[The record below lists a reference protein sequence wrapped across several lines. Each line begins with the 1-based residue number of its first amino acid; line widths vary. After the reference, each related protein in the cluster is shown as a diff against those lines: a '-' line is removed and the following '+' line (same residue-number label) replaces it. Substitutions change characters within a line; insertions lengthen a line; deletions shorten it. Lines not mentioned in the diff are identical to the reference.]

1 MYWNS
6 AATLPNLQTGNH
18 GGLPLSST
26 CSSESSIFEKR
37 AMTFPSCTFYFSK
50 TYVDVTRQ
58 QHEKVQHV
66 HLVYWLV
73 VFNPTLRPPEPST
86 LFRRSNLEQ
95 TAQQN
100 LTSLTVRHAAFS
112 ATGRMCYRTSLPT
125 RLDGGVLPTRFEY
138 SYSGLSACSEGVRAN
153 ELEAENE
160 KLRQLSAAES
170 RRANALD
177 AANKELREQVV
188 SLSRALEQA
197 VATGQRNGH
206 GLPEF
211 NAAPQSC
218 ESSQSA
224 VSTVFPRRKPGHAK
238 RDCSKDQ
245 MIGPV
250 AVTMEIL
257 EGLAS
262 HSLPTAASKLGIS
275 ATAMKKACRKLGIS
289 RWPYFPARCKDT
301 RPSMGFAASIPAV
314 NQVEI
319 PSPMSFQQCAA
330 QEFEYTTPPP
340 PAVSGCAASTISS
353 ADSTPPMASEPQA
366 KYDTTACT
374 AVPRRSRSPE
384 DMGSRIMMCAGTFN
398 SSSNNLEFAAG
409 MRMYRYSSPLDDFIF
424 GENSSGC

>member
-1 MYWNS
+1 
-6 AATLPNLQTGNH
+6 
-18 GGLPLSST
+18 
-26 CSSESSIFEKR
+26 
-37 AMTFPSCTFYFSK
+37 
-50 TYVDVTRQ
+50 
-58 QHEKVQHV
+58 
-66 HLVYWLV
+66 
-73 VFNPTLRPPEPST
+73 
-86 LFRRSNLEQ
+86 
-95 TAQQN
+95 
-100 LTSLTVRHAAFS
+100 
-112 ATGRMCYRTSLPT
+112 MCYGTSLPT
-125 RLDGGVLPTRFEY
+125 RLDGAALPTHFEY

-177 AANKELREQVV
+177 AENKELRERVV

-197 VATGQRNGH
+197 VATGPSNWH
-206 GLPEF
+206 GLPDF
-211 NAAPQSC
+211 NVAPQSC
-218 ESSQSA
+218 ETNQSV

-245 MIGPV
+245 MAGPV
-250 AVTMEIL
+250 AVTLEIL

-301 RPSMGFAASIPAV
+301 RPSTGFAAQNHAV
-314 NQVEI
+314 YKVE
-319 PSPMSFQQCAA
+319 SPLPISHHQGAA
-330 QEFEYTTPPP
+330 EEFEYTTPPP
-340 PAVSGCAASTISS
+340 PCTRAVTEGAASSISA
-353 ADSTPPMASEPQA
+353 ADSMPRMASEPQE
-366 KYDTTACT
+366 KYDITACT

-384 DMGSRIMMCAGTFN
+384 DIGARVMACQGTFN
-398 SSSNNLEFAAG
+398 SSSNNLEFGSG